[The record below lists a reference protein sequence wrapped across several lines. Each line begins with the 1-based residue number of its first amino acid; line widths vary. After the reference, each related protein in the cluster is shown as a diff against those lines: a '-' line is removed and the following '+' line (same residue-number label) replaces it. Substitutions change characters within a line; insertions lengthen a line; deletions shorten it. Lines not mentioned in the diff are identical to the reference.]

1 MKKQP
6 KEARIRYMPPRPGI
20 SNFEGFNLE
29 VYDPE
34 FGWSLVAFAPLRYSV
49 DFPDAPEKDFI
60 HWSLVKTMCDWILMG
75 YNIRYVGE
83 ITEEES

>member
-6 KEARIRYMPPRPGI
+6 KDARIRYVPSRPGI
-20 SNFEGFNLE
+20 SNSEGFAFE
-29 VYDPE
+29 VYDQE
-34 FGWSLVAFAPLRYSV
+34 FGWSLVAFAPLRKSI

-60 HWSLVKTMCDWILMG
+60 HWSLIKTMCDWILMG

-83 ITEEES
+83 ITKEES